1 MHNAHKLLMPN
12 PPAIRRP
19 AFTNVGAASRAAL
32 GGAKRRPRLGRPTS
46 HGFTLIELLISVS
59 IISMLLALIVPAVM
73 QARATARRTVCQ
85 SNLRQWALAVR
96 MHADNYRGRLP
107 YRGQGIK
114 ATTSL
119 ANSNDWFN
127 ALAPYVETPSYYD
140 LTQADARPQP
150 GVGSVWM
157 CPDAEPLAEV
167 PALPFDPKTY
177 FAYGMNM
184 ALSTP
189 YMGRPDHIDRL
200 GELQTLVF
208 MADGIGA
215 YCSVIPHV
223 VEKIEKDAD
232 LIYNP
237 IPRHAGRTVNIAFMD
252 GRVESYTGTE
262 VGCGSGDPQRP
273 DIRWFPPNSTWP
285 GPPK

>member
-1 MHNAHKLLMPN
+1 MLS

-19 AFTNVGAASRAAL
+19 AFT
-32 GGAKRRPRLGRPTS
+32 
-46 HGFTLIELLISVS
+46 LIELLVSVS

-96 MHADNYRGRLP
+96 MYADTHNGKLP

-114 ATTSL
+114 ATSSL
-119 ANSNDWFN
+119 ANSEDWFN
-127 ALAPYVETPSYYD
+127 ALPQFVECPSYYD
-140 LTQADARPQP
+140 LKQADTRPKP
-150 GVGSVWM
+150 GDGSVWM
-157 CPDAEPLAEV
+157 CPDAEPLAKL
-167 PALPFDPKTY
+167 PAPPFDPKTF

-189 YMGRPDHIDRL
+189 YMGRPDRIDRL
-200 GELQTLVF
+200 DELQTLVF
-208 MADGIGA
+208 MADGSGA
-215 YCSVIPHV
+215 FCSVIPH
-223 VEKIEKDAD
+223 AD
-232 LIYNP
+232 NDDPSYNP
-237 IPRHAGRTVNIAFMD
+237 APRHAGHTVNIAFMD
-252 GRVESYTGTE
+252 GRVDSYTGEE
-262 VGCGSGDPQRP
+262 VGCGIGDPQRP